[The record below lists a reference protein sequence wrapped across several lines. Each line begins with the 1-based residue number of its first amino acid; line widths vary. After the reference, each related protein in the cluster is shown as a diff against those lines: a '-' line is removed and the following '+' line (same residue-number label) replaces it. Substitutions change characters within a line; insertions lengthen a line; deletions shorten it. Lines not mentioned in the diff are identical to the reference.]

1 MGKAVFLDKRI
12 LGKSEFKNGK
22 LDLPS
27 PLAQPPRCPECTS
40 QKVWRDGL
48 RYTKNGDVQRY
59 LCRSCGYRF
68 SQSQIELNVT
78 SQIRERSKSQSD
90 LAHNIVSKSYF
101 SFKESLND
109 FPFLRSEDVGTHKRT
124 VVEQDLNSLRD
135 CTSTR
140 QVCVS
145 EREAKNLSQQQ
156 NTREKQAAG
165 ATTKPTE
172 ADIKGYLTK
181 FAAKQLLMGLEEKTV
196 KGRFN
201 VLRLLIKRGAN
212 LFNPES
218 VFKAIDHAKRFNHK
232 TKELLDEEWADGSK
246 NNASQAYRVFC
257 EIFNIQIPPHINF
270 DKWTQQPQKL
280 PWIPLEREVDELIA
294 GSSRKVA
301 TFLQLLKETGARS
314 GEAWRLKWIDIDME
328 HGIVTY
334 NLPEKGSNPRQFKV
348 SQKSIAMLNMLPKTS
363 QKIWGDV
370 QLNQFRKNSYFQRKR
385 IAHKLQN
392 PRIERITFHTLR
404 HFYGTMEYHRT
415 KDILH
420 VKERLGHRSI
430 TSTLIYTHL
439 VNFEADEYHTATAK
453 SLKEDEELLQ
463 AGFEYVTERDGI
475 KIYRKRK

>member
-1 MGKAVFLDKRI
+1 MVEGKAASTK
-12 LGKSEFKNGK
+12 
-22 LDLPS
+22 
-27 PLAQPPRCPECTS
+27 CPECKS
-40 QKVWRDGL
+40 SHVWRDGL
-48 RYTKNGDVQRY
+48 RYTKLGAIQRY
-59 LCRSCGYRF
+59 RCRECGYRF
-68 SQSQIELNVT
+68 SDSVKKLKEKVNVRSQNVLKASNSMFDSADVESVNFLSRKKRSNDLPFMLGKHIT
-78 SQIRERSKSQSD
+78 SQGSKSPKFSTVGK
-90 LAHNIVSKSYF
+90 LLNI
-101 SFKESLND
+101 
-109 FPFLRSEDVGTHKRT
+109 T
-124 VVEQDLNSLRD
+124 VPSNREHRISATKKTAKNSVVWMEPK
-135 CTSTR
+135 T
-140 QVCVS
+140 
-145 EREAKNLSQQQ
+145 EAKAMRG
-156 NTREKQAAG
+156 T
-165 ATTKPTE
+165 TTKLTE

-246 NNASQAYRVFC
+246 NNASQAYRIFC
-257 EIFNIQIPPHINF
+257 EIFNIQIPPHMNF
-270 DKWTQQPQKL
+270 GKWTRQPQKL
-280 PWIPLEREVDELIA
+280 PWIPLEREVDELTA

-348 SQKSIAMLNMLPKTS
+348 SQKLIAMLNMMPKTS
-363 QKIWGDV
+363 QKVWGDV

-392 PRIERITFHTLR
+392 PRLERITFHTLR

-463 AGFEYVTERDGI
+463 AGFEYVTERDEI